1 MKRAF
6 DLIISASA
14 IIAVGW
20 LIGLLVIA
28 VRLTSY
34 GPGIFAQARVGRNMK
49 VFTCYKL
56 RTMAV
61 GTPSKGTHETAA
73 SAMTCIG
80 GTLRRFK
87 LDEIPQL
94 WNVLKGDMSLVG
106 PRPCLPV
113 QEELIRQRRARGVFE
128 ARPGITGKAQIL
140 GIDMSDPEK
149 LACVDAEYVAEQ
161 NFFGD
166 LVLLLK
172 TVTGSGQG
180 DRIRV

>member
-1 MKRAF
+1 MKRGF
-6 DLIISASA
+6 DAIASL
-14 IIAVGW
+14 VGLTLLGW
-20 LIGLLVIA
+20 LIGLLVLV
-28 VRLTSY
+28 VRKTSA
-34 GPGIFAQARVGRNMK
+34 GPGIFAQARVGRNEK
-49 VFTCYKL
+49 TFTCYKL

-61 GTPSKGTHETAA
+61 GTPIRGTHETAA
-73 SAMTCIG
+73 SAMTSIG